1 MPIPQMIV
9 YKEEEG
15 IAVLPPEC
23 TKSIH
28 NIHKPMI
35 RNAIGSYSHLVY
47 HSLRKDLK

>member
-28 NIHKPMI
+28 KPMI
-35 RNAIGSYSHLVY
+35 RNASGSYSHLVY

>member
-1 MPIPQMIV
+1 MPMSQMIV

-15 IAVLPPEC
+15 SAVLPPEC

-28 NIHKPMI
+28 KPMI
-35 RNAIGSYSHLVY
+35 RNTIGSYSHLVY